1 MNLTVT
7 VALTIDSYDPVLV
20 GPRLQDVAT
29 GGIGDPFILLP
40 GVLWCWVSFARA
52 FLLALPREASLVAL
66 TDPINNQT
74 SGPSTLTFDFDRT
87 DHRSTSGR
95 RSFIFETCS

>member
-7 VALTIDSYDPVLV
+7 VALTIDSYDSVLV

-66 TDPINNQT
+66 TELKTQAPRSAARETPFIIRLAW
-74 SGPSTLTFDFDRT
+74 TLDFDF
-87 DHRSTSGR
+87 
-95 RSFIFETCS
+95 